1 MIIIICIDDS
11 MGMLFNNRRLSR
23 DSRLIKWV
31 SDFAEGNILYIQ
43 KYSLELFEES
53 STVSIIKNPYELR
66 ESISST
72 DFVGN
77 NMRFDTKFDDNID
90 RSIGNGISTDA
101 VKDAGKNISTDAV
114 KDAGK
119 NISTDAVKDAGKN
132 ISTDAVKDAGKNI
145 STDAVKDAGKNIST
159 DAVKDAGKNIS
170 TDAVNSIFCGSLREQ
185 KIFFDEQIDPA
196 DFLCKGDELIV
207 CHWNRAYPSDL
218 KCSLNVKDFHVELLD
233 EFEGSS
239 HKKITIER
247 WTMEH

>member
-1 MIIIICIDDS
+1 MKADAFRSGKISGTTLCLAQEINNMIIIICIDDS

-119 NISTDAVKDAGKN
+119 NISTDAV
-132 ISTDAVKDAGKNI
+132 
-145 STDAVKDAGKNIST
+145 
-159 DAVKDAGKNIS
+159 
-170 TDAVNSIFCGSLREQ
+170 NSIFCGSLREQ